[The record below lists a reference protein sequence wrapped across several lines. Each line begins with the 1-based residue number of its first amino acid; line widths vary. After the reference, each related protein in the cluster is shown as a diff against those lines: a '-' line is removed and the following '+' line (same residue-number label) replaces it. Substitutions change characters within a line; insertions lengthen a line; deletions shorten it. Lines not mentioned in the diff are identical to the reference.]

1 MPEKK
6 ITARERGIKT
16 FNAVR
21 NASTNDQFL
30 GAVPEAN
37 INSDFQMSFAPMLRY
52 TAHMNEFLSLLVN
65 KIVMQTVEAK
75 TYQNPFS
82 ILRGEGYPL
91 GTDIEHSYI
100 NPARSREYSIE
111 LGDTLLNRVKPDV
124 KVQYFRRNRQD
135 QFPVTVPREILTGG
149 FTRWEQL
156 DDMVAGMIRSL
167 YSGNEIAEMNL
178 VKSVWVDG
186 INNDY
191 IRTITVPNYAEDEAG
206 AKSLI
211 KTVRSLAEKFKFPS
225 ANYNNWLAYAQA
237 SGIEDQTPA
246 ITWVENSDVV
256 LFLTADA
263 LASADVD
270 SMAAAFN
277 LNLGD
282 FRTRVIA
289 VDAFSYYNRQGQIF
303 DAPRLIGV
311 LMDRKAIKY
320 RDNLRQSG
328 DFYNPAGL
336 YTNHYLNVWQ
346 TYELDMC
353 ANIVGLVSA

>member
-1 MPEKK
+1 MADKK
-6 ITARERGIKT
+6 LTARERGIKT

-21 NASTNDQFL
+21 NTSTNEQFL

-37 INSDFQMSFAPMLRY
+37 INSDFQMSFAPILRY
-52 TAHMNEFLSLLVN
+52 TAFMNEFLSLLVN
-65 KIVMQTVEAK
+65 KIVMQTVESK
-75 TYQNPFS
+75 TYSNPFS
-82 ILRGEGYPL
+82 ILRGEGVPL

-100 NPARSREYSIE
+100 NPAKSREYSIE

-124 KVQYFRRNRQD
+124 KVQYYRRNRQD
-135 QFPVTVPREILTGG
+135 QYPVTIPREILTGG

-156 DDMVAGMIRSL
+156 DDMVAGIIRSL
-167 YSGNEIAEMNL
+167 YSGNEIDEMNL
-178 VKSVWVDG
+178 VKSVWVDSVR
-186 INNDY
+186 NDY
-191 IRTITVPNYAEDEAG
+191 IRTVTVPGYAEDEAG

-211 KTVRSLAEKFKFPS
+211 KTVRSLGEKFKFPS
-225 ANYNNWLAYAQA
+225 TRYNNWLAYAQA
-237 SGIEDQTPA
+237 NGIDDQIPA
-246 ITWVENSDVV
+246 TTWVENSDVI

-270 SMAAAFN
+270 SMAASFN

-282 FRTRVIA
+282 FRSRVIA
-289 VDAFSYYNRQGQIF
+289 VDEFSYYNRQGQIF
-303 DAPRLIGV
+303 DAPNLIGI

-336 YTNHYLNVWQ
+336 YTNHYLNIWQ
-346 TYELDMC
+346 TYELNMC
-353 ANIVGLVSA
+353 ANIVALVSA